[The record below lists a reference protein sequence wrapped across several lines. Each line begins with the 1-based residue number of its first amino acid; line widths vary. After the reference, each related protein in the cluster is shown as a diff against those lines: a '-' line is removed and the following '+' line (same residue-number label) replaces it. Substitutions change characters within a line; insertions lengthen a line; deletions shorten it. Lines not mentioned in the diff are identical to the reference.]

1 MPSSSRPY
9 NLRGQVAVVGIGETP
24 QGRLPGKTS
33 YDLYVDAAEQAIKDA
48 GLKKSQIDGLITQG
62 SFITPHQRHH
72 LIVADRLGLGP
83 RRYNEFSMMGG
94 CAAGYIRHAM
104 NVVANG
110 MCDYMLLVG
119 ADNLLTNA
127 ERTGALQSMMGIH
140 DLEFVE
146 PYGNLPASNMA
157 MMVRRHM
164 HEYGWTSE
172 QFAEVAVTLRH
183 HASLTPG
190 AFHQKPITRE
200 EVLSSRMI
208 SDPFRLL
215 DCSIVTDGGVAL
227 ILTSAE
233 RAKDLPHKPV
243 YAMGEGGLFTSYYTP
258 GFPDLV
264 DYPRWMLSTVAKEAF
279 AKAGIAPTDVDVIG
293 LPDVF
298 TGVVPIVLEGC
309 GFCDKGEGG
318 EFVAS
323 GAIRLG
329 GRYPINT
336 HGGNHSYSHPG
347 NPGQTF
353 NATELVR
360 QLRGKEGARQVK
372 DAEIGFLYSFGG
384 TMAQHSAVVFSNQP
398 N

>member
-1 MPSSSRPY
+1 MTNYSNSIDLSRK
-9 NLRGQVAVVGIGETP
+9 VAIVGIGETP
-24 QGRLPGKTS
+24 QGRLEGQTS
-33 YDLYVDAAEQAIKDA
+33 YDLYVDAAERAIKDA

-72 LIVADRLGLGP
+72 LNVADRLGLGP
-83 RRYNEFSMMGG
+83 RRYNECSTMGG
-94 CAAGYIRHAM
+94 CAAGYLRHAM
-104 NVVANG
+104 AVIAAG
-110 MCDYMLLVG
+110 LCDYMLVVG

-127 ERTGALQSMMGIH
+127 ERSGALQSMMGIH
-140 DLEFVE
+140 DLEYVE
-146 PYGNLPASNMA
+146 PYGNIPASNLA
-157 MMVRRHM
+157 LIVRRHM
-164 HEYGWTSE
+164 HEYGWTSD

-183 HASLTPG
+183 HASQTPG

-200 EVLSSRMI
+200 EVLTSRMI
-208 SDPFRLL
+208 ADPFHLL

-227 ILTSAE
+227 ILTTAE
-233 RAKDLPHKPV
+233 RAKDLPHKPI
-243 YAMGEGGLFTSYYTP
+243 YALGEGGLFTSYYTP

-264 DYPRWMLSTVAKEAF
+264 EYPRKMFSTVTNEAF
-279 AKAGIAPTDVDVIG
+279 GKAGISHSDVDVIG

-298 TGVVPIVLEGC
+298 TGVVPVVLEGC

-323 GAIRLG
+323 GAIRHG
-329 GRYPINT
+329 GRYPVNT

-360 QLRGKEGARQVK
+360 QLRGNEGPRQVE
-372 DAEIGFLYSFGG
+372 DAEVGFLYSFGG
-384 TMAQHSAVVFSNQP
+384 TLAQHAALVLSNQP

>member
-1 MPSSSRPY
+1 MPPSPSNY
-9 NLRGQVAVVGIGETP
+9 GLRGKVAIVGIGETP
-24 QGRLPGKTS
+24 QGRLEGKTS
-33 YDLYVDAAEQAIKDA
+33 YDLYVDAAERAIADA
-48 GLKKSQIDGLITQG
+48 GLEKSQIDGLVTEG

-83 RRYNEFSMMGG
+83 RRYNEFSSMGG
-94 CAAGYIRHAM
+94 CAAGYLRHAM

-110 MCDYMLLVG
+110 LCDYMLVVG
-119 ADNLLTNA
+119 ADNLLTHA

-146 PYGNLPASNMA
+146 PYGNIPAANMA
-157 MMVRRHM
+157 LIAKRHM

-172 QFAEVAVTLRH
+172 QFAEVACTLRH

-190 AFHQKPITRE
+190 AYQQRPITRE
-200 EVLSSRMI
+200 EVLASRMI
-208 SDPFRLL
+208 ADPFHLL

-227 ILTSAE
+227 VLTSAE
-233 RAKDLPHKPV
+233 RAKDLPNKPV
-243 YAMGEGGLFTSYYTP
+243 YMVSEAGLFTSYYTP

-264 DYPRWMLSTVAKEAF
+264 EYPRWMIGTTAGEAF
-279 AKAGIAPTDVDVIG
+279 AKAGITPADVDVIG

-298 TGVVPIVLEGC
+298 TGIVPIVLENC

-318 EFVAS
+318 PFVAS

-329 GRYPINT
+329 GRYPVNT

-360 QLRGKEGARQVK
+360 QLRGNQGPKQVQ
-372 DAEIGFLYSFGG
+372 DAEVGFLYSFGG
-384 TMAQHSAVVFSNQP
+384 TMAQHAALVLSNQP
-398 N
+398 Q